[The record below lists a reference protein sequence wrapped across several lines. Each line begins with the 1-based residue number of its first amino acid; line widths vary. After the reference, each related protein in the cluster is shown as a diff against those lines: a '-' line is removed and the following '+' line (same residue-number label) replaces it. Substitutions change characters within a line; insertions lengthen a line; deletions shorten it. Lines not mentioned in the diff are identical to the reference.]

1 DELLER
7 GPKRRSIVEADRFPR
22 ALRHQNSGRDTR
34 IEESRSAA
42 RSNENRTRFVEN
54 SPRIVVVGERPGEQA
69 AGHPLPELAQAHN
82 APFGRAPRDDRAM
95 DGPYRS
101 ACDPGRGLLG
111 FAQGLIGAGLISTK
125 RAAALEDENDL
136 FVGTGH
142 ALPLPHVCGR
152 REPAL
157 SLTRQ
162 KRRRSRK
169 MRAGRSRSL
178 FAPGCCADFA
188 VDGPHLRRSCFV
200 VVRREAERT
209 RTSRVSESRGERQA
223 DSTVLQHQPLEG
235 HSEAKALLATRR
247 AEAIKG

>member
-22 ALRHQNSGRDTR
+22 ALRHQNGGRDTR

-42 RSNENRTRFVEN
+42 RSDENRTRFVEN

-69 AGHPLPELAQAHN
+69 AGHPPPEISQTHN
-82 APFGRAPRDDRAM
+82 APFRRVPRGDPAT
-95 DGPYRS
+95 DGPGRS
-101 ACDPGRGLLG
+101 ACGRGGAWPG
-111 FAQGLIGAGLISTK
+111 FAQGLIWAGLIGTK

-142 ALPLPHVCGR
+142 ALPLRHVCGR
-152 REPAL
+152 RDPAL

-169 MRAGRSRSL
+169 MRAGRSRS
-178 FAPGCCADFA
+178 
-188 VDGPHLRRSCFV
+188 
-200 VVRREAERT
+200 
-209 RTSRVSESRGERQA
+209 
-223 DSTVLQHQPLEG
+223 
-235 HSEAKALLATRR
+235 
-247 AEAIKG
+247 